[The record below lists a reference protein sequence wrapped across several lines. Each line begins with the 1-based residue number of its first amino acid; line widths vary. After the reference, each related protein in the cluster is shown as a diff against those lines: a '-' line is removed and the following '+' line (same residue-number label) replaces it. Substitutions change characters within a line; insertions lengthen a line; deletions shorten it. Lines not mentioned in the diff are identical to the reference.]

1 MNTIPENLTLRLA
14 EIFSKEEFDLLK
26 TSISQE
32 RRSVSCRLNALKSTE
47 TEIEEAFFKASLS
60 YTKLEFPA

>member
-1 MNTIPENLTLRLA
+1 MNTLPENLTLRLT
-14 EIFSKEEFDLLK
+14 EIFSKEELSLLN

-47 TEIEEAFFKASLS
+47 AEIEEAFFKASL
-60 YTKLEFPA
+60 